1 MFPHKSQKTIYHSFI
16 FIFIL
21 FIVYGC
27 KNIQPIQPKI
37 CFAKNDYVQ
46 PASTITLPIEI
57 KLDNYI
63 KNAEKTIPLIFKE
76 DKDQCEGMSVSY
88 IFERNPLLLGSAT
101 NKLLLELSGKYGIKI
116 SYCPKCTD
124 LFNDK
129 GNCVVPRVFASCG
142 INEPL
147 RKIKISTSTSLNI
160 SPDYK
165 IKSQTNIDDVNS
177 EDKCE
182 VTFIKY
188 DATSL
193 LEKEMKK
200 ALLDVTKDLDK
211 KIEEFPLEKEAQSIW
226 KQMNEPI
233 EIKELGYL
241 YLNPTKISK
250 SDIQINSST
259 VQLQLNIE
267 AYPKVELEKRNSK
280 TQNLPALENAQKTEG
295 FNIHLDI
302 NGLYNSFNQ
311 LLKKNCDGKEIFI
324 KKNKIIIDSVRIWG
338 ASEQKLSF
346 KVSFSGSKQGILFI
360 NGTPTYNDS
369 TQEISFPDLTFDLE
383 TKNKLL
389 KSAKWIFDD
398 LITTKIREQAHYNI
412 GRELIEQKKLLEK
425 EMNRQITKEISLKT
439 KITTLKIVAIVP
451 DTDKIRIS
459 TNATG
464 TFGILIK

>member
-1 MFPHKSQKTIYHSFI
+1 MLPHKSQKTIYHSFI
-16 FIFIL
+16 YIFIL

-37 CFAKNDYVQ
+37 NLTKSEYVQ
-46 PASTITLPIEI
+46 PISTISLPIEI
-57 KLDNYI
+57 QLENYL
-63 KNAEKTIPLIFKE
+63 KNAEQTIPLTFKE
-76 DKDQCEGMSVSY
+76 DKEQCEGMSVSY
-88 IFERNPLLLGSAT
+88 IFERNPLQLGNAT

-147 RKIKISTSTSLNI
+147 RKIKISTSTSLSI
-160 SPDYK
+160 SSDYK
-165 IKSQTNIDDVNS
+165 IKSQTNIDEVNS

-188 DATSL
+188 DATSI

-211 KIEEFPLEKEAQSIW
+211 KIEEFPLEKEAELIW
-226 KQMNEPI
+226 NQLNEPI

-250 SDIQINSST
+250 SDIRINSST
-259 VQLQLNIE
+259 IQLQLNLE
-267 AYPKVELEKRNSK
+267 AYPKVELEKGFHK
-280 TQNLPALENAQKTEG
+280 TQNLPKLENSKKTEG

-302 NGLYNSFNQ
+302 NGSYNSFNQ
-311 LLKKNCDGKEIFI
+311 LLKKNSDGKEFYI
-324 KKNKIIIDSVRIWG
+324 KKNKIILDSVRIWG

-346 KVSFSGSKQGILFI
+346 KVSFSGNKKGTIYL
-360 NGTPTYNDS
+360 NGTPTFND
-369 TQEISFPDLTFDLE
+369 TTKEITFPDLNFDLE

-389 KSAKWIFDD
+389 KTAKWLFDD
-398 LITTKIREQAHYNI
+398 LITTKIREQACYNI
-412 GRELIEQKKLLEK
+412 SKEINDQKRVLEK
-425 EMNRQITKEISLKT
+425 ELNCKLSNEIELKT
-439 KITTLKIVAIVP
+439 KIKTLKITAIVP
-451 DTDKIRIS
+451 EADKLRIS

-464 TFGILIK
+464 TFGLLIR